1 MKNKLIKAIAFG
13 LCFTAAFSFTSC
25 KKDTGAG
32 TTYYVNY
39 DGTGDG
45 SSKNKPIAFEQ
56 ISAKVQP
63 GDTLLLASGTYEYGY
78 KIGLYNSGENG
89 KYITVKPQDEGGR
102 VIFDFAKEAF
112 NSNLRGIQVYGD
124 FWYFDT
130 IEICNAGDNG
140 MYISGNYNVVDN
152 CLFYNNSDTGLQLG
166 RTSSEDSS
174 IETWPSYNLIKNC
187 TSFANFDEPTYGENA
202 DGFAAKLTVGYGN
215 VFDGC
220 IAFRNSDDG
229 WDMYAKQDSGC
240 IGTVALYNCV
250 SFENGYLPYKIDRT
264 DAEGKAYK
272 SYNTL
277 NGDGIGF
284 KLGGST
290 MEGDVIVENC
300 LAFNN
305 KLHGFGDNSNP
316 GFLYLRN
323 CTAFN
328 NCMGLNEDGTVGD
341 SRGISGTTN
350 KSNNFDLARDTNSYN
365 SYYGLLSYINNQ
377 DNFNSDDNGETA
389 DNSYNTDKYR
399 GSIGYSIFQTEY
411 DNGEIYTVFDDY
423 KDSSVYRSTFVDT
436 SFYAGKTEKEYVS
449 KDDFKSLDPINAMCD
464 TVNDLKNLLSLHKD
478 LRNADGSVNMGDR
491 VQLKE
496 SSKLYK
502 FVDGNPVG
510 AVLNKASYDE
520 YKHYDITDLGLLTN
534 SDKILIQ
541 SAYNTL
547 EVLTN
552 EDAVYQDF
560 KLCKFLH
567 GCVITWE
574 SDNTDVI
581 TIDNEEDISVSLSVF
596 SFARVK
602 TPTQDTKVKLTATIA
617 AGGYS
622 KEKVFNLTVRPR
634 IQALG
639 SLTSSSLVDTFKVT
653 MYGGFA
659 EPTISAL
666 DRSSNTVSILN
677 PDLYTMTKTYM
688 YASDGNS
695 EFYQVDNVYS
705 SVPGV
710 YKVTVE
716 AQMKSDPTQKSTYSY
731 QVFILDPD
739 CKIDV
744 MGSATIVLN
753 STGYVVNARLSN
765 VYGDIYTVYSKTPLS
780 LKAEE
785 LIAREDVQVAP
796 IENEYIA
803 SQFEADNTE
812 GAYYGYYTILNKEKS
827 NVTTAKVYSFEVKTV
842 DITTCDEFHSLATTG
857 KISGVEATTTT
868 IFNLANDLDF
878 ADYEWEVASKS
889 NVKAFSSLFNGND
902 HTIKN
907 LTVIDISADKNVNV
921 FYKVADGTVMNVNF
935 DNVIIWNKNT
945 SKGQVG
951 IIGELQGGYVYDVHM
966 TNIAAIGR
974 EGVSALVGIVSG
986 KDNYIDYCSLVN
998 PINYTDELKS
1008 RATSKGIS
1016 NLYAVQN
1023 VTDYYTSDNGK
1034 DVIYTKTIAANEKAF
1049 EDKIAE
1055 FYTRNADGSYT
1066 VATSYASNTQYYLK
1080 SSKINYNITAYNKY
1094 AGGIVGNVQKNNDQ
1108 TSVACYITNCYVNA
1122 IIGDGK
1128 DAGGCMGG
1136 IVGRIKNETIYYTLS
1151 VTNCYYDGVI
1161 QAKGNYNGGMIGS
1174 IESAMGNIVAM
1185 NNVSNVVFVL
1195 DGEML
1200 NAYEFATS
1208 YSEVK
1213 VAHKNCSPIIGRA
1226 TSSEEYGSYLATN
1239 NYGTWQENYS
1249 KVVGSTSILFDLSG
1263 ENDEGDFILFQ
1274 LMDAHYKAMEFDLEN
1289 VWTYDA
1295 QTGTISLKNI
1305 IHA

>member
-1 MKNKLIKAIAFG
+1 MKNKFIKSMALG
-13 LCFTAAFSFTSC
+13 LCFASTITFASC
-25 KKDTGAG
+25 VNNKTEEAVKYEGVN
-32 TTYYVNY
+32 YYVNQK
-39 DGTGDG
+39 GTGDG
-45 SSKNKPIAFEQ
+45 LTKENPISFSV
-56 ISAKVQP
+56 IVDKVKP
-63 GDTLLLASGTYEYGY
+63 GDNLLLESGTYKYGY
-78 KIGLYNSGENG
+78 KLELRESGANG
-89 KYITVKPQDEGGR
+89 GYITVKPQDADGR
-102 VIFDFAKEAF
+102 VIFDFGQQTF
-112 NSNLRGIQVYGD
+112 NSTNRGIQIYGD

-140 MYISGNYNVVDN
+140 MYIAGDYNVIDN
-152 CLFYNNSDTGLQLG
+152 CLFYNNKDTGLQLG

-187 TSFANFDEPTYGENA
+187 TSFANYDDETYGENA

-250 SFENGYLPYKIDRT
+250 SFENGYLPYQIDRL
-264 DAEGKAYK
+264 DAEGNAYK
-272 SYNTL
+272 SYDTL

-323 CTAFN
+323 STAFN
-328 NCMGLNEDGTVGD
+328 NCMGINEDGTVGD
-341 SRGISGTTN
+341 VRGIKGTTN

-377 DNFNSDDNGETA
+377 DEFMSDDNGETA
-389 DNSYNTDKYR
+389 DNSYNADKFR

-411 DNGEIYTVFDDY
+411 NDGEYYTVFEDY
-423 KDSSVYRSTFVDT
+423 KDSSIYRSGTVDT
-436 SFYAGKTEKEYVS
+436 SFYAGKVEKEYIS
-449 KDDFKSLDPINAMCD
+449 DSDFKSLAPINAMCD
-464 TVNDLKNLLSLHKD
+464 TVDDLKDLLSLHKE
-478 LRNADGSVNMGDR
+478 LRNTDNSVNMKDR

-496 SSKLYK
+496 DSKLYK
-502 FVDGNPVG
+502 FNDGKPVG

-520 YKHYDITDLGLLTN
+520 YDHYDITNLGNTSN
-534 SDKILIQ
+534 PDKILIQ

-716 AQMKSDPTQKSTYSY
+716 AQMKSDPTQKSTYTY

-739 CKIDV
+739 CNIDV
-744 MGSATIVLN
+744 MGDATVVLN

-765 VYGDIYTVYSKTPLS
+765 VYGDIYTVYSKTSLS
-780 LKAEE
+780 LTAEE

-803 SQFEADNTE
+803 SQFEADNTAGE
-812 GAYYGYYTILNKEKS
+812 YFGYYTILNKEQS
-827 NVTTAKVYSFEVKTV
+827 NKADAKVYSFSVKTV
-842 DITTCDEFHSLATTG
+842 NVTTCDEFHSLATTG
-857 KISGVEATTTT
+857 TIGGVEATTTT
-868 IFNLANDLDF
+868 IFNLVNDLDF
-878 ADYEWEVASKS
+878 ANYEWEIVGTS
-889 NVKAFSSLFNGND
+889 NLKPFSSLFNGND

-907 LTVIDISADKNVNV
+907 LKVIGESTNKNVNV

-966 TNIAAIGR
+966 TKITARGR

-998 PINYTDELKS
+998 PITYTDAVKA
-1008 RATSKGIS
+1008 RATEKHIS
-1016 NLYAVQN
+1016 NLYAIQKIEDYAN
-1023 VTDYYTSDNGK
+1023 V
-1034 DVIYTKTIAANEKAF
+1034 
-1049 EDKIAE
+1049 
-1055 FYTRNADGSYT
+1055 
-1066 VATSYASNTQYYLK
+1066 K
-1080 SSKINYNITAYNKY
+1080 SSLAGVDLDYSITAYNKY
-1094 AGGIVGNVQKNNDQ
+1094 AGGIVGNIQKNTDQ
-1108 TSVACYITNCYVNA
+1108 SSVACYITNCYVNA
-1122 IIGDGK
+1122 IIGDGA

-1136 IVGRIKNETIYYTLS
+1136 IVGRVKNETVFYTVS

-1185 NNVSNVVFVL
+1185 NNVSNAVFVL
-1195 DGEML
+1195 NGEMF

>member
-1 MKNKLIKAIAFG
+1 MRKKLIKAVALG
-13 LCFTAAFSFTSC
+13 LCFTAAFTFTSC
-25 KKDTGAG
+25 KKDNGAG

-45 SSKNKPIAFEQ
+45 SSKDKPIAFEQ

-102 VIFDFAKEAF
+102 VIFDFAKESF

-264 DAEGKAYK
+264 DAEGNAYK

-328 NCMGLNEDGTVGD
+328 NCMGLNEDGTVG
-341 SRGISGTTN
+341 STRGISGTTN

-377 DNFNSDDNGETA
+377 DKFNSDDNGETA

-411 DNGEIYTVFDDY
+411 SDGEIYTVFEDY
-423 KDSSVYRSTFVDT
+423 KDSSVYRSSLVDT

-449 KDDFKSLDPINAMCD
+449 EDDFKSLAPINAMCD
-464 TVNDLKNLLSLHKD
+464 TVNDLKNLLSLHKE
-478 LRNADGSVNMGDR
+478 LRNEDGSVNMGDR

-496 SSKLYK
+496 TSKLYK

-510 AVLNKASYDE
+510 AVLNKSSYDE

-534 SDKILIQ
+534 PDKILIQ

-547 EVLTN
+547 EVLAN

-581 TIDNEEDISVSLSVF
+581 TIDNSEDISVSLSVF

-602 TPTQDTKVKLTATIA
+602 TPTKDTQVKLTATIA
-617 AGGYS
+617 SGGFS

-639 SLTSSSLVDTFKVT
+639 SLSSSSLVDTFKVT

-659 EPTISAL
+659 EPTIYAL
-666 DRSSNTVSILN
+666 DRSSNTESILN
-677 PDLYTMTKTYM
+677 PELYTMTKKYM

-695 EFYQVDNVYS
+695 EFYEVDNVYS

-716 AQMKSDPTQKSTYSY
+716 AQMKSDPTQKSTYTY

-739 CKIDV
+739 CNIDV

-785 LIAREDVQVAP
+785 LIARDDVQVSA
-796 IENEYIA
+796 IDGEYIA
-803 SQFEADNTE
+803 SQFEADNTS

-827 NVTTAKVYSFEVKTV
+827 NATTAKVYSFEVKTV
-842 DITTCDEFHSLATTG
+842 DVTTCDEFHSLATTG
-857 KISGVEATTTT
+857 KIDGLESSTTT
-868 IFNLANDLDF
+868 IYNLVNDLDF
-878 ADYEWEVASKS
+878 AEYEWKIETKPAF
-889 NVKAFSSLFNGND
+889 FSSLFNGND

-907 LTVIDISADKNVNV
+907 LTVVGDSTNKNVNV

-935 DNVIIWNKNT
+935 DNIIIWNKNT

-951 IIGELQGGYVYDVHM
+951 IIGELQGGYVFDVHM
-966 TNIAAIGR
+966 TNIAARGR

-998 PINYTDELKS
+998 PTTYTDAVKS
-1008 RATSKGIS
+1008 RATEKGIS
-1016 NLYAVQN
+1016 NLYAVEKVEDYSN
-1023 VTDYYTSDNGK
+1023 VRSNYTENELDYS
-1034 DVIYTKTIAANEKAF
+1034 
-1049 EDKIAE
+1049 
-1055 FYTRNADGSYT
+1055 
-1066 VATSYASNTQYYLK
+1066 
-1080 SSKINYNITAYNKY
+1080 ITAYNKY
-1094 AGGIVGNVQKNNDQ
+1094 AGGIVGNIQKNTDQ
-1108 TSVACYITNCYVNA
+1108 TSVSCYVSNCYVNA

-1136 IVGRIKNETIYYTLS
+1136 IVGRVKNETIYYTVS
-1151 VTNCYYDGVI
+1151 VTNCYYEGVI

-1174 IESAMGNIVAM
+1174 IESAMGNIIAM

-1200 NAYEFATS
+1200 NAYEYATS

-1226 TSSEEYGSYLATN
+1226 TSSEEFGSYLATN

-1249 KVVGSTSILFDLSG
+1249 KVVASTSILFDISG
-1263 ENDEGDFILFQ
+1263 ENDEGDFILFK
-1274 LMDAHYKAMEFDLEN
+1274 LMEVHYKSMEFDLEKA
-1289 VWTYDA
+1289 WTYNSQA
-1295 QTGTISLKNI
+1295 GSISLNNI

>member
-323 CTAFN
+323 CTAYN
-328 NCMGLNEDGTVGD
+328 NCMGIKEDGTVGL
-341 SRGISGTTN
+341 RGIKGSTN
-350 KSNNFDLARDTNSYN
+350 KSNNYDLARDTNSYN

-377 DNFNSDDNGETA
+377 DSFMSDDNGETA
-389 DNSYNTDKYR
+389 DNSYNTDKFR
-399 GSIGYSIFQTEY
+399 GSIGYSIFQTSYSDGEEY
-411 DNGEIYTVFDDY
+411 TIFEDY
-423 KDSSVYRSTFVDT
+423 KDSSIYKTASVDT
-436 SFYAGKTEKEYVS
+436 SFYSGRKEKEYIS
-449 KDDFKSLDPINAMCD
+449 DDDFKSLDPINAMCD
-464 TVNDLKNLLSLHKD
+464 TVNDLKNLLSLHKE

-602 TPTQDTKVKLTATIA
+602 TPTKDTKVKLTATIA

-639 SLTSSSLVDTFKVT
+639 SLTSSSLTDVFKVT
-653 MYGGFA
+653 MYGGFVA
-659 EPTISAL
+659 PEIYAL
-666 DRSSNTVSILN
+666 DRSSNTESILN
-677 PDLYTMTKTYM
+677 PNLYDVTTSYM
-688 YASDGNS
+688 YATDGNS
-695 EFYQVDNVYS
+695 EFYTVDDVYT

-710 YKVTVE
+710 YEVTTK
-716 AQMKSDPTQKSTYSY
+716 ATMKDDSS
-731 QVFILDPD
+731 QVAKYVYYVYILDPE
-739 CKIDV
+739 CNIDIK
-744 MGSATIVLN
+744 GAATIVLN
-753 STGYVVNARLSN
+753 STGYVVNSKLSN
-765 VYGDIYTVYSKTPLS
+765 VYGDIYTVWSTTPLS
-780 LKAEE
+780 LTAAD
-785 LIAREDVQVAP
+785 LIEMDTVQVAP
-796 IENEYIA
+796 ITDDYVA
-803 SQFEADNTE
+803 AQFEADNTI
-812 GAYYGYYTILNKEKS
+812 GKYYGYYTILNKEKT
-827 NVTTAKVYSFEVKTV
+827 NVSTATVYEFEVKTV
-842 DITTCDEFHSLATTG
+842 DITTTEQVYKLATKG
-857 KISGVEATTTT
+857 AIDGVESTTTT
-868 IFNLANDLDF
+868 IFNLVNDLDF
-878 ADYEWEVASKS
+878 ADFEWEVAAKS
-889 NVKAFSSLFNGND
+889 EEMKVFSSLFNGND
-902 HTIKN
+902 HIIRN
-907 LTVIDISADKNVNV
+907 LSIIADSDQKNVNM
-921 FYKVADGTVMNVNF
+921 FYKVSDGTIMNVNF
-935 DNVIIWNKNT
+935 DNIIIWNMNEF
-945 SKGQVG
+945 KGQVG

-966 TNIAAIGR
+966 TNIAVRGR
-974 EGVSALVGIVSG
+974 EAVSPLVGIVSG
-986 KDNYIDYCSLVN
+986 RDNYIDCCSLVN
-998 PINYTDELKS
+998 PITYTEELQA
-1008 RATSKGIS
+1008 RAKEKGIS
-1016 NLYAVQN
+1016 NLYAVQK
-1023 VTDYYTSDNGK
+1023 VEDF
-1034 DVIYTKTIAANEKAF
+1034 ANS
-1049 EDKIAE
+1049 
-1055 FYTRNADGSYT
+1055 GSGALTYS
-1066 VATSYASNTQYYLK
+1066 VSAVG
-1080 SSKINYNITAYNKY
+1080 KY

-1108 TSVACYITNCYVNA
+1108 DSVSVKVTNCYVNA
-1122 IIGDGK
+1122 IIGDGN
-1128 DAGGCMGG
+1128 DSGGCMGG
-1136 IVGRIKNETIYYTLS
+1136 IIGRVKNETINYN
-1151 VTNCYYDGVI
+1151 VTVQNCYYDGI
-1161 QAKGNYNGGMIGS
+1161 IRAYGNYNGGMIGS